1 MYTPVSNYELL
12 FKNKKLK
19 IMKITKFF
27 FLLLTAVSLGFAAK
41 AQTAD
46 DIIGKYVD
54 AIGGKDKLAQIKSI
68 STEATLNVMGGDN
81 PASTTV
87 LVGKGYRSEAE
98 VNGSKIIQVY
108 TDKGGWS
115 INPFAGGDDAA
126 PMPDDQYQAGK
137 DNIWV
142 GGSLL
147 NYKAAGYTAELLPKD
162 GNNYPIKITAGK
174 RVSTYYIDGNTW
186 LLNKITAVASMQ
198 GQDTNVVTTLSNY
211 QKTDFGYL
219 QAYKIDVDL
228 GQIQLGYVLKSVTV
242 NKDVDPKIFEMPGK

>member
-1 MYTPVSNYELL
+1 
-12 FKNKKLK
+12 
-19 IMKITKFF
+19 MKFY

-54 AIGGKDKLAQIKSI
+54 AIGGKDKLAQIKSAY
-68 STEATLNVMGGDN
+68 TEATVNVMGTDN
-81 PASTTV
+81 PATTTL

-108 TDKGGWS
+108 TDKAGWA
-115 INPFAGGDDAA
+115 INPFAGSTDAA

-137 DNIWV
+137 DEIWI
-142 GGSLL
+142 GGALL
-147 NYKAAGYTAELLPKD
+147 NYKANGYTAELLAKD

-174 RVSTYYIDGNTW
+174 QVTTYFFDANTW
-186 LLNKITAVASMQ
+186 LVNKVTSSASMQ

-219 QAYKIDVDL
+219 SPYKIDVDL
-228 GQIQLGYVLKSVTV
+228 GQYQLGYVVKSVAV
-242 NKDVDPKIFEMPGK
+242 NKDVDPKIFDMPGK